1 MEINLSFD
9 LKEDE
14 KKLLADIFSLFD
26 DNGDIDQ
33 EKLSQKLSELSKASL
48 EEYLRMILGQKVFT
62 RGRDIRE
69 YRMYLFIKEVFDNKI
84 PESELVSSIFQTT
97 SSESRSLIKSVLSKY
112 QYELKSSLESTL
124 KKIISDVQI
133 ENDKFIAVIFNEN
146 LKNELN
152 KILSVRKKSAL
163 KQIIKEKGTI
173 ANYIIPADSYL
184 ELCQHFNLNPKNKNE

>member
-1 MEINLSFD
+1 MEITLSFD

>member
-1 MEINLSFD
+1 MEITLSFD

-14 KKLLADIFSLFD
+14 KKLFANIFSLFD

-69 YRMYLFIKEVFDNKI
+69 YRIYLFIKEVFDNKI

-152 KILSVRKKSAL
+152 RILSVRKKSAL

>member
-1 MEINLSFD
+1 MEITLSFD

-152 KILSVRKKSAL
+152 RILSVRKKSAL